1 MNLSLEPHK
10 KVRQILHAYRL
21 KNTPPPINLNPV
33 KLLDTN
39 INTGNTEDSNMLITP
54 EVYTMSKIQT

>member
-10 KVRQILHAYRL
+10 KVRQILYAYRL

-39 INTGNTEDSNMLITP
+39 INVQETQRTLTC
-54 EVYTMSKIQT
+54 